1 MPITEIIISS
11 LIALI
16 VVGIGG
22 TIVKLFITRSFK
34 SNENTLKDI
43 KARLYLTE
51 KATTDSEKVI
61 VRLEENIKALNTC
74 FPKIEKLKDE
84 SIKKDD
90 FNRELD
96 KLTKQMDEIVHKI
109 DAIHFHQE

>member
-1 MPITEIIISS
+1 MPLTDIIISS
-11 LIALI
+11 LIALVI
-16 VVGIGG
+16 IGIGG
-22 TIVKLFITRSFK
+22 TLVKLFITRSFK
-34 SNENTLKDI
+34 ANETILNDIKTRLIDTEHATTKSEKDI
-43 KARLYLTE
+43 IR
-51 KATTDSEKVI
+51 I
-61 VRLEENIKALNTC
+61 NENIKALNTC

-109 DAIHFHQE
+109 DSIHFHQE